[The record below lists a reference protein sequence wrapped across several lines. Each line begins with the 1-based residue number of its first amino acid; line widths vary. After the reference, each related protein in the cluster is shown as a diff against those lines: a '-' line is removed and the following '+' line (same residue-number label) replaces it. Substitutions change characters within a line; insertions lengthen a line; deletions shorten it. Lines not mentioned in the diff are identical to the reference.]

1 MKIEAGMVAVI
12 TGAGSGIG
20 RALAEKAA
28 QSGMRVV
35 AADIEQ
41 PRLDDT
47 VAALTEAITTFT
59 DRFVSSEAKALEEKA
74 ADALTSENQ
83 EQITRFVPPAK
94 K

>member
-1 MKIEAGMVAVI
+1 MKIEAGMVAVV

-47 VAALTEAITTFT
+47 VAAH
-59 DRFVSSEAKALEEKA
+59 RRVG
-74 ADALTSENQ
+74 
-83 EQITRFVPPAK
+83 
-94 K
+94 